1 VAVDPNA
8 LPLLRR
14 MLTHGCFWRSNG
26 WPEAGAWQLDLYAL
40 PNFVKPAWTAKWRPE
55 HFLAL
60 LDDYER
66 LLRKEQNET
75 AHATPTQETEVPA
88 CSLRRP
94 SLRGHCAPTEA

>member
-1 VAVDPNA
+1 MQMPESTRRPVDSNA

-14 MLTHGCFWRSNG
+14 MITHGCFWRSNG

-40 PNFVKPAWTAKWRPE
+40 PHFNKPAWTADWKPQ

-66 LLRKEQNET
+66 LLKEEQ
-75 AHATPTQETEVPA
+75 ARGFA
-88 CSLRRP
+88 P
-94 SLRGHCAPTEA
+94 SS